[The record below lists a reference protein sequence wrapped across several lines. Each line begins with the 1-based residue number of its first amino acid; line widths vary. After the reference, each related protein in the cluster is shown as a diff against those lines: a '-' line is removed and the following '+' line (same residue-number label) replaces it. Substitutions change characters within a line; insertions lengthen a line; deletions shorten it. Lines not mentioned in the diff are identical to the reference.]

1 MTEDWTKW
9 ESLVVN
15 GVFPLRRFLG
25 KSDHGVVFLTEDGSQ
40 HPPANAA
47 IKLLPADPKLAQ
59 EQLALWRAA
68 AALSHPHL
76 IRLLD
81 SGSCLLGGQEFLF
94 VVMEHA
100 EETLAQI
107 LPHRALTADEVRDL
121 LLPTLD
127 ALAFLHRRNLVHS
140 QLKPPNILVVN
151 DRLKLA
157 SDNIH
162 PAGRHTRRIVEPT
175 VYEPPEAMEGTLSA
189 AGDIWGLGVVIVEA
203 LTQSPPRMPDRGSQ
217 DIPLPATL
225 PAAYVDIVRRCLSQN
240 RAARPTIGE
249 LEAQIKVAQ
258 QAAALPLPSAAPRD
272 VPAAAP
278 LARRSPSGRWIAA
291 GAAGS
296 IVLVLLIWAGLH
308 SFHGHT
314 EALQPVANAPSA
326 DQSSLQQA
334 APPVVATP
342 NPNPK
347 PARSVPSSVLHQEI
361 PNVPRGARESIRGHI
376 KVSVRVTVDGAGNV
390 VGATLENHGSSQYF
404 ARLAADAAR
413 KWKFSP
419 ADEASRAWL
428 LLFEFS
434 RGGTAGHAVAA
445 RS

>member
-9 ESLVVN
+9 ESLVIN

-25 KSDHGVVFLTEDGSQ
+25 KSDHGVVFLTEDRSQ
-40 HPPANAA
+40 HPPSNAA

-59 EQLALWRAA
+59 EQLAFWRAA

-76 IRLLD
+76 IRLFE
-81 SGSCLLGGQEFLF
+81 SGSCQLGGQEFLF
-94 VVMEHA
+94 VVMEYA

-107 LPHRALTADEVRDL
+107 LPHRALTPDEVRDL

-127 ALAFLHRRNLVHS
+127 ALAFLHRQNLVHG

-151 DRLKLA
+151 DQLKLA
-157 SDNIH
+157 SDNIR
-162 PAGRHTRRIVEPT
+162 PTGRHPVRLAEAS
-175 VYEPPEAMEGTLSA
+175 VYEPPEAVDGAISA
-189 AGDIWGLGVVIVEA
+189 AGDIWSLGVVIVEA
-203 LTQSPPRMPDRGSQ
+203 LTQTLPRMPDRGS
-217 DIPLPATL
+217 PAVSLPATL
-225 PAAYVDIVRRCLSQN
+225 PAAYLDIVRRCLSHN
-240 RAARPTIGE
+240 RAGRPTIGE

-258 QAAALPLPSAAPRD
+258 QAAAVPLASAAPRR
-272 VPAAAP
+272 VPVAART
-278 LARRSPSGRWIAA
+278 ARGYPRGRWIAA
-291 GAAGS
+291 GGAGS
-296 IVLVLLIWAGLH
+296 IALILLIWAGLH
-308 SFHGHT
+308 SFHGHPD
-314 EALQPVANAPSA
+314 ALPPAASTPPA
-326 DQSSLQQA
+326 DQSSLQQV
-334 APPVVATP
+334 APPVVAT
-342 NPNPK
+342 PNPK

-390 VGATLENHGSSQYF
+390 VGATLENHGSSKYF

-419 ADEASRAWL
+419 ADEPSRAWL
-428 LLFEFS
+428 VLFEFS
-434 RGGTAGHAVAA
+434 RGGTAGHAVAS

>member
-9 ESLVVN
+9 ESLVIN
-15 GVFPLRRFLG
+15 GVFPLGRFLG
-25 KSDHGVVFLTEDGSQ
+25 KSDHGVVFLTEDRSQ
-40 HPPANAA
+40 HPPTNAA

-76 IRLLD
+76 IRLFE
-81 SGSCLLGGQEFLF
+81 SGRCQLGGQEFLF

-107 LPHRALTADEVRDL
+107 LPHRALTADEVRGL

-127 ALAFLHRRNLVHS
+127 ALAFLHRQNLVHS
-140 QLKPPNILVVN
+140 QLKPPNILVVK
-151 DRLKLA
+151 DQLKLA

-162 PAGRHTRRIVEPT
+162 PAGRHTRRIAEPT

-203 LTQSPPRMPDRGSQ
+203 LTQSLPRMPDRGSQ
-217 DIPLPATL
+217 AVSLPATL
-225 PAAYVDIVRRCLSQN
+225 PGAYVDIVRRCLSHN

-278 LARRSPSGRWIAA
+278 PARRSPSGRWIAA

-296 IVLVLLIWAGLH
+296 IALVLLIWAGLH
-308 SFHGHT
+308 SFHGHPD
-314 EALQPVANAPSA
+314 ALQSAAGAPRA

-334 APPVVATP
+334 DPPVIATP
-342 NPNPK
+342 NPK
-347 PARSVPSSVLHQEI
+347 PSRSVPSSVLHQEI

-390 VGATLENHGSSQYF
+390 AGATLENHGSSKYF
-404 ARLAADAAR
+404 AGLAVDAAR

-434 RGGTAGHAVAA
+434 RGGTAGHAVAS

>member
-9 ESLVVN
+9 ESLVIN

-25 KSDHGVVFLTEDGSQ
+25 KSDHGVVFLTENRSQ
-40 HPPANAA
+40 HPPSDAA

-76 IRLLD
+76 IRLFE
-81 SGSCLLGGQEFLF
+81 SGSCQLGGQEFLF

-107 LPHRALTADEVRDL
+107 LPHRALTPDEVRDL

-127 ALAFLHRRNLVHS
+127 ALAFLHRQNLVHS
-140 QLKPPNILVVN
+140 HLKPPNILVVN
-151 DRLKLA
+151 DQLKLA
-157 SDNIH
+157 SDNIR
-162 PAGRHTRRIVEPT
+162 PTGRHTRGSAEAS
-175 VYEPPEAMEGTLSA
+175 VYEPPEAMDGTISA

-203 LTQSPPRMPDRGSQ
+203 LTQSLPDRGSQ
-217 DIPLPATL
+217 AVSLPATL
-225 PAAYVDIVRRCLSQN
+225 PAAYVDIARRCLSHN
-240 RAARPTIGE
+240 RAGRPTIGE

-258 QAAALPLPSAAPRD
+258 QAAALPFASAAPRY
-272 VPAAAP
+272 VPVAASMP
-278 LARRSPSGRWIAA
+278 PGSPRGRWVTA
-291 GAAGS
+291 GLAGS
-296 IVLVLLIWAGLH
+296 IALLLLIWAGLH
-308 SFHGHT
+308 SFQRHPNVPPP
-314 EALQPVANAPSA
+314 AASAPRA
-326 DQSSLQQA
+326 DQSSLQHAA
-334 APPVVATP
+334 APQVAAPQVAAPTP
-342 NPNPK
+342 K
-347 PARSVPSSVLHQEI
+347 ASKSAPSSVLHQEI
-361 PNVPRGARESIRGHI
+361 PDVPRGARESIHGHI
-376 KVSVRVTVDGAGNV
+376 KVSVRVSVDGAGNV
-390 VGATLENHGSSQYF
+390 VGATLENHGSSKYF
-404 ARLAADAAR
+404 ARLAADAAK